1 MVNLYISTTFIPDNK
16 PLYEALDYCN
26 KAGIK
31 SVEIGSN
38 HCFEKNYDYLADYP
52 FSYLVH
58 NYFPIPR
65 ESFVL
70 NIASIDEHIRSRS
83 IQHIRDAVDFCDSA
97 DIQLYTFHPGFF
109 TDPSNSNN
117 SHKNYDFQW
126 NENQLQNR
134 NYEKAKYLMY
144 RALDEVAAYSK
155 SKNIRVAIETEGS
168 LNKKD
173 HLLMQRPEEYEEFM
187 ENYSLSD
194 IGINLNIGHLNLAA
208 NAFDFKRSDFI
219 DLIQNYIAA
228 MELSHNDG
236 VEDQHQPLKPDGWYW
251 DLIQDPRFENVY
263 KILEFRNTPILEIVK
278 NIHIIQ
284 EKFHAVSVSR

>member
-1 MVNLYISTTFIPDNK
+1 
-16 PLYEALDYCN
+16 
-26 KAGIK
+26 
-31 SVEIGSN
+31 
-38 HCFEKNYDYLADYP
+38 
-52 FSYLVH
+52 VH
-58 NYFPIPR
+58 NYFPIPKK
-65 ESFVL
+65 SFVI
-70 NIASIDEHIRSRS
+70 NIASFDKSIRERS
-83 IQHIRDAVDFCDSA
+83 IKHIKTAIDFCNKIDGK
-97 DIQLYTFHPGFF
+97 LYTFHPGFL
-109 TDPSNSNN
+109 TDPQGSNISDQ
-117 SHKNYDFQW
+117 NYDFQW
-126 NENQLQNR
+126 DERQLNNTNYKQAKR
-134 NYEKAKYLMY
+134 NMY

-236 VEDQHQPLKPDGWYW
+236 VEDQHQPLQPDGWYW
-251 DLIQDPRFENVY
+251 DLIQDSRFENVY